1 MAEAVIAVLLAVA
14 VYLLA
19 SLTIAFIRALFS
31 DRKQRKENFKRTF
44 YTFFLEILN
53 PFNWF

>member
-1 MAEAVIAVLLAVA
+1 MAEAVVVVLLAVA
-14 VYLLA
+14 VYLLV

-44 YTFFLEILN
+44 YTFYLEILN

>member
-1 MAEAVIAVLLAVA
+1 MAEAVVVVLLAVA
-14 VYLLA
+14 VYLFA
-19 SLTIAFIRALFS
+19 SLTIAFIHALFS

-44 YTFFLEILN
+44 YTFYLEILN

>member
-1 MAEAVIAVLLAVA
+1 MAEAVVVVLLAVA
-14 VYLLA
+14 VYLFV
-19 SLTIAFIRALFS
+19 SLTIAFFRALFS

-44 YTFFLEILN
+44 FAFFLEILN